1 MNYKKLFSIVAIAS
15 VMFTV
20 ITAATTVLKNDESK
34 VVVTIKGN
42 IKNVSYN
49 GHLQSSIGY
58 TVESSSANYTTDDFV
73 CYATDSVSATKA
85 GVYAMG
91 ISSDDFCNVNPNFK
105 DVEFVVVDGCLSIT
119 DDVMLQPLASEK

>member
-1 MNYKKLFSIVAIAS
+1 MNYKKLFSIVAIAL

-105 DVEFVVVDGCLSIT
+105 EVEFVVVDGCLSIT

>member
-1 MNYKKLFSIVAIAS
+1 MKNKKLLGIVAIAA

-20 ITAATTVLKNDESK
+20 ITAATSILKNDESK
-34 VVVTIKGN
+34 VIVTIKGN

-49 GHLQSSIGY
+49 GKMQSAIGY
-58 TVESSSANYTTDDFV
+58 TVESSSARYTTDDFV

-91 ISSDDFCNVNPNFK
+91 ISSDDFCNVNPEFK
-105 DVEFVVVDGCLSIT
+105 DVEFVVVDGCLSIS
-119 DDVMLQPLASEK
+119 DDITLQPLASDK

>member
-1 MNYKKLFSIVAIAS
+1 MKNKKLFNIVAIAL

-20 ITAATTVLKNDESK
+20 ITTAATVLKDSDSK

-49 GHLQSSIGY
+49 GKMQSAIGY
-58 TVESSSANYTTDDFV
+58 TIESSSKLYTADDFV

-91 ISSDDFCNVNPNFK
+91 ISSDDFSNVNPNFK
-105 DVEFVVVDGCLSIT
+105 DVEFVVVDGCLSIS
-119 DDVMLQPLASEK
+119 DDITLQPLASEN

>member
-1 MNYKKLFSIVAIAS
+1 MKYKKLFSVVAIAA

-20 ITAATTVLKNDESK
+20 ITTATTVLKNDESK

-49 GHLQSSIGY
+49 GQMQSSIGY

-73 CYATDSVSATKA
+73 CYAIDSVSATKA

-91 ISSDDFCNVNPNFK
+91 ISSDDFFNVNPNFK
-105 DVEFVVVDGCLSIT
+105 DVEFVVVDGSLSIS
-119 DDVMLQPLASEK
+119 DDVMLQPRASEK

>member
-1 MNYKKLFSIVAIAS
+1 MKYKKLFSVVAIAA
-15 VMFTV
+15 VMFTI

-49 GHLQSSIGY
+49 GQMQSSIGY

-73 CYATDSVSATKA
+73 CYAIDSVSATKA

-91 ISSDDFCNVNPNFK
+91 ISSDDFFNVNPNFK
-105 DVEFVVVDGCLSIT
+105 DVEFVVVDGSLSIS
-119 DDVMLQPLASEK
+119 DDVVLQPLASEK

>member
-1 MNYKKLFSIVAIAS
+1 MKYKKLFSVVAIAA

-20 ITAATTVLKNDESK
+20 ITTATTVLKNDESK

-49 GHLQSSIGY
+49 GQMQSSIGY

-73 CYATDSVSATKA
+73 CYAIDSVSATKA

-91 ISSDDFCNVNPNFK
+91 ISSDDFFNVNPNFK
-105 DVEFVVVDGCLSIT
+105 DVEFVVVDGSLSIS

>member
-1 MNYKKLFSIVAIAS
+1 MKYKKLFSVVAIAA

-49 GHLQSSIGY
+49 GQMQSSIGY
-58 TVESSSANYTTDDFV
+58 TVESSSANYTPDDFV
-73 CYATDSVSATKA
+73 CYAIDSVSATKA

-91 ISSDDFCNVNPNFK
+91 ISSDDFFNVNPNFK
-105 DVEFVVVDGCLSIT
+105 DVEFVVVDGSLSIS

>member
-1 MNYKKLFSIVAIAS
+1 MKYKKLFSVVAIAA

-49 GHLQSSIGY
+49 GQMQSSIGY

-73 CYATDSVSATKA
+73 CYAIDSVSATKA

-91 ISSDDFCNVNPNFK
+91 ISSDDFFNVNPNFK
-105 DVEFVVVDGCLSIT
+105 DVEFVVVDGSLSIS

>member
-1 MNYKKLFSIVAIAS
+1 MNYKKLFSIVAIAA